1 MVDLD
6 AVRDLLVAL
15 EFTPREDR
23 LAELEEVA
31 VATGGTGGTVNLP
44 KSDAAYW
51 PVISSIEVF
60 GVFAMAEDP
69 GNLPSN
75 WLRVARNILEAEER
89 DNATTARVA

>member
-31 VATGGTGGTVNLP
+31 VATGGTVNLP